1 MDMQFDG
8 QQSDERMLTVITPHI
23 SRFIVSLIMS
33 VFIYLFILE
42 FLYYIVSFFPVLWLL
57 LTGIISFV
65 CTLVLIITIFWLWV
79 TQRRNKT
86 YITDRRI
93 IRFDLVT
100 PFFTNKR
107 ALFWNE
113 VLKVKAYANN
123 MIFRLMKVGVL
134 QIEPVAA
141 EQESIVIPDVY
152 YHEDLANYIDKILF
166 TFKNKP
172 GDMKTIKPFIP
183 LPKGHRD

>member
-1 MDMQFDG
+1 MDRQFDG
-8 QQSDERMLTVITPHI
+8 QQSDERVLTVITPHI
-23 SRFIVSLIMS
+23 SRFIFSLTITIV
-33 VFIYLFILE
+33 VFLFILGILYATTS
-42 FLYYIVSFFPVLWLL
+42 FLP
-57 LTGIISFV
+57 TGIVAIRTIATIISMI
-65 CTLVLIITIFWLWV
+65 VLGIAIWWFWK
-79 TQRRNKT
+79 TQVSDKT

-93 IRFDLVT
+93 IRFDVVT

-113 VLKVKAYANN
+113 TLKVKAYANN
-123 MIFRLMKVGVL
+123 MIFRLMKIGIL

-152 YHEDLANYIDKILF
+152 YHEDIANYIDKIIF

-172 GDMKTIKPFIP
+172 DDIKTIKSFVPM
-183 LPKGHRD
+183 PKGKRD

>member
-1 MDMQFDG
+1 MQFDG
-8 QQSDERMLTVITPHI
+8 QQSDERVLTVITPHI
-23 SRFIVSLIMS
+23 SRFIFS
-33 VFIYLFILE
+33 VTMMIVIFLFILSI
-42 FLYYIVSFFPVLWLL
+42 LYSITSFIPQFAITIKVIATLL
-57 LTGIISFV
+57 SM
-65 CTLVLIITIFWLWV
+65 LVLGVSIWWLWK
-79 TQRRNKT
+79 TQTNDKT

-93 IRFDLVT
+93 IRFDIVT

-113 VLKVKAYANN
+113 TLKVKAYASN
-123 MIFRLMKVGVL
+123 MLLRLIKIGVL

-152 YHEDLANYIDKILF
+152 YHEDLANYIDKIMF

-172 GDMKTIKPFIP
+172 EEINVMKPFVP
-183 LPKGHRD
+183 KPKGQRG

>member
-1 MDMQFDG
+1 MQFDG
-8 QQSDERMLTVITPHI
+8 QQSDEKILTVITPHI
-23 SRFIVSLIMS
+23 SRFIFSLTTTIL
-33 VFIYLFILE
+33 VFLFILGILYATTA
-42 FLYYIVSFFPVLWLL
+42 FLPAGIVAIRVTS
-57 LTGIISFV
+57 TIISV
-65 CTLVLIITIFWLWV
+65 IVLGITIWWLWK
-79 TQRRNKT
+79 TQTSDKT

-93 IRFDLVT
+93 IRFDVVT
-100 PFFTNKR
+100 PLFTNKR

-123 MIFRLMKVGVL
+123 MILRLMKIGIL

-152 YHEDLANYIDKILF
+152 YHEDLANYIDKIIF

-172 GDMKTIKPFIP
+172 GTITTIKPFIP
-183 LPKGHRD
+183 LPKGKRG

>member
-1 MDMQFDG
+1 MQFDG
-8 QQSDERMLTVITPHI
+8 QQTDERVLTVIAPHI
-23 SRFIVSLIMS
+23 TRFIFSLITVIT
-33 VFIYLFILE
+33 VFLFIIAII
-42 FLYYIVSFFPVLWLL
+42 FSITSFIPLLATPVKTIATLL
-57 LTGIISFV
+57 SI
-65 CTLVLIITIFWLWV
+65 LVLTITIWWFWK
-79 TQRRNKT
+79 TQTSDKT

-93 IRFDLVT
+93 IRFDVVT

-123 MIFRLMKVGVL
+123 MILRLMKIGVL

-152 YHEDLANYIDKILF
+152 YHEDLANYIDKIIF
-166 TFKNKP
+166 AFKNKP
-172 GDMKTIKPFIP
+172 DDIKSIKPFVP
-183 LPKGHRD
+183 LPKGKRD